1 MKVQLTKVQWGHVL
15 LASILVVI
23 LTIFLNYVV
32 FLLVLMLWGPTKQL
46 PVVFLNGALSSSI
59 LMILLTFVFAIWVA
73 LTVKGQ
79 PQLHGFLVGLI
90 VSLLL
95 FLVTSGFR
103 GEFVWLAL
111 IGIVLTI
118 EAGWLGG
125 FLVRRS
131 REK

>member
-95 FLVTSGFR
+95 FLATSGFR
-103 GEFVWLAL
+103 GEYVFLAL
-111 IGIVLTI
+111 IATVLTI

-125 FLVRRS
+125 FLVNRRQ
-131 REK
+131 

>member
-1 MKVQLTKVQWGHVL
+1 MKVPLTKVQWGRVL

-23 LTIFLNYVV
+23 LTIFLNYIV

-73 LTVKGQ
+73 LAVKRQ

-90 VSLLL
+90 ASLLL

-103 GEFVWLAL
+103 GEYVFLAV
-111 IGIVLTI
+111 IATVLTI

-125 FLVRRS
+125 FLVNRRQ
-131 REK
+131 